1 MRCSCGKDVV
11 RADTDDMY
19 YHVEET
25 RWAMPPDRDDPG
37 VIEPVGGAEP
47 VIPLGGRRFTC
58 DEEDEDA

>member
-1 MRCSCGKDVV
+1 
-11 RADTDDMY
+11 MY

-37 VIEPVGGAEP
+37 VIEPVSGAVP

-58 DEEDEDA
+58 EEDEDA